1 MLIYNVVQMDLK
13 YSNLVLNLISM
24 ETSNYI

>member
-24 ETSNYI
+24 ETGNYI